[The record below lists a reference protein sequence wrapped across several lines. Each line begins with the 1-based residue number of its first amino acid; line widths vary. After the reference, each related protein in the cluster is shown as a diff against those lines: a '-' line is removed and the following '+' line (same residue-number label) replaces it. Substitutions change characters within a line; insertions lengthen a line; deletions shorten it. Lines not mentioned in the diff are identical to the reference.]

1 MSGMACFSVCSI
13 TPSISSKLTRST
25 GSASVRNITE
35 LVVVNVLKYVE
46 MGSIWDNMVVMTV
59 TRLTETAVLPP
70 ALWRSIIDVSM
81 EAFPHL
87 LAANT
92 LALLSHLPS
101 VKSRDMN
108 NSIRDFFTSQSILP
122 SSI

>member
-1 MSGMACFSVCSI
+1 M
-13 TPSISSKLTRST
+13 
-25 GSASVRNITE
+25 
-35 LVVVNVLKYVE
+35 VNVLKYVE